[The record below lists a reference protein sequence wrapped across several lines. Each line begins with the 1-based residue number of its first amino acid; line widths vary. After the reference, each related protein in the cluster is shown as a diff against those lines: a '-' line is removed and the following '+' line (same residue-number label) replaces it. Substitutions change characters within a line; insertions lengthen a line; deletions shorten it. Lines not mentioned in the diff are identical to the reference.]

1 MHILLVRQAL
11 QPFLPSKRRFLQAFA
26 SEFLC
31 NTARDDG
38 PYGRLSGEPRENN
51 DPARVTSAAG
61 CANGGNVRGDEPS
74 VVRLM
79 GQMVPHQRNA
89 APRETCRDIREN
101 RKDMDGK
108 PPQPED
114 ILSSGRG
121 VPLHSAA
128 CAGRGSALLRQLLI
142 TCAAGLDVFHGPLI
156 QGVGLAGEVVLQ
168 GGEAVLSHEEG
179 QQLFRVRLGGIQLE
193 GILPLRCPAGV
204 AAVEL
209 PAAALHRLLHL
220 VLRAAHSWPRG
231 PSGPS
236 AATAG
241 PMTSAS
247 AALTTCWPRTGT

>member
-38 PYGRLSGEPRENN
+38 PYGRLSGEPREND

-61 CANGGNVRGDEPS
+61 CANGGNVRGEEPS

-108 PPQPED
+108 PPSRRTYCP
-114 ILSSGRG
+114 
-121 VPLHSAA
+121 P
-128 CAGRGSALLRQLLI
+128 
-142 TCAAGLDVFHGPLI
+142 
-156 QGVGLAGEVVLQ
+156 AGEFLCIRRP
-168 GGEAVLSHEEG
+168 AREG
-179 QQLFRVRLGGIQLE
+179 AQ
-193 GILPLRCPAGV
+193 
-204 AAVEL
+204 
-209 PAAALHRLLHL
+209 
-220 VLRAAHSWPRG
+220 
-231 PSGPS
+231 PS
-236 AATAG
+236 
-241 PMTSAS
+241 SAS
-247 AALTTCWPRTGT
+247 FL